1 MTKKSKTIS
10 LMTDMAIFAA
20 LGFVLDFMQG
30 FICDFLPFWPN
41 GGSVGIAMCAVFLFS
56 YRYGLWGLLCG
67 LITGFLTML
76 GGIYISPLASNPFHV
91 FLQLG
96 LDYFLG
102 WTLVGLSGILFPL
115 IQKKDKYKY
124 TWIIL
129 GVVIGGL
136 GKFLCH
142 FLAGMIY
149 WPSEDKLGNF
159 LYSFLYN
166 GSYML
171 PSIILCGVV
180 MFLIIYKV
188 PKLLETRFVEVKKV
202 STLPFYLDLSFW
214 SLLASAIGLIYS
226 LYVFCTSIV
235 IYENNE
241 GFEADENM
249 AFMMIV
255 FLLIIGLSLIS
266 FIKHLKEKKN
276 IVEEN
281 N

>member
-1 MTKKSKTIS
+1 MTKRSKSIS

-41 GGSVGIAMCAVFLFS
+41 GGSVGIAMCAVFIFS
-56 YRYGLWGLLCG
+56 YRYGLWGMLCG

-76 GGIYISPLASNPFHV
+76 GGVWISPFANNPFHV

-102 WTLVGLSGILFPL
+102 WTFVGLSGLFFPL
-115 IQKKDKYKY
+115 IQKKDKYRNL
-124 TWIIL
+124 WLIL
-129 GVVIGGL
+129 GVIVGGV

-142 FLAGMIY
+142 FLAGLIY
-149 WPSEDKLGNF
+149 WPSDDKLGNF

-171 PSIILCGVV
+171 PSIIICSIV

-188 PKLLETRFVEVKKV
+188 PKLLETRYAEVKKV

-214 SLLASAIGLIYS
+214 SLIASSIGFIYS
-226 LYVFCTSIV
+226 LYVFITSIE
-235 IYENNE
+235 IFDNE
-241 GFEADENM
+241 GFSGDENM
-249 AFMMIV
+249 IFMMVV
-255 FLLIIGLSLIS
+255 FILVIILSLIS
-266 FIKHLKEKKN
+266 FIKNIKAKKQEAN
-276 IVEEN
+276 L
-281 N
+281 

>member
-1 MTKKSKTIS
+1 MTKHSKSIQ
-10 LMTDMAIFAA
+10 LMTDMALFAA

-41 GGSVGIAMCAVFLFS
+41 GGSVGVAMCAIFLFS

-76 GGIYISPLASNPFHV
+76 SGIYISPLANNPIHV

-102 WTLVGLSGILFPL
+102 WTLVGLSGIFFPL
-115 IQKKDKYKY
+115 IQKKDSHRNL
-124 TWIIL
+124 WIIL
-129 GVVIGGL
+129 GVLIGGL

-149 WPSEDKLGNF
+149 WPSDDKLGNF
-159 LYSFLYN
+159 LYSLLYN

-171 PSIILCGVV
+171 PSIILCAVV

-188 PKLLETRFVEVKKV
+188 PKLLETKYVEEKNLKA
-202 STLPFYLDLSFW
+202 LPFYLDISFW
-214 SLLASAIGLIYS
+214 TLLLSAIGFIYS
-226 LYVFCTSIV
+226 LYNFCLSIETFEGGFSGDEVMILMMV
-235 IYENNE
+235 I
-241 GFEADENM
+241 F
-249 AFMMIV
+249 II
-255 FLLIIGLSLIS
+255 LIILSLIPM
-266 FIKHLKEKKN
+266 IKN
-276 IVEEN
+276 ILLRRAPKEE
-281 N
+281 

>member
-1 MTKKSKTIS
+1 MTKRSKSIS

-41 GGSVGIAMCAVFLFS
+41 GGSVGIAMCAVFIFS
-56 YRYGLWGLLCG
+56 YRYGLWGMLCG

-76 GGIYISPLASNPFHV
+76 GGVWISPFANNPFHV

-102 WTLVGLSGILFPL
+102 WTFVGLSGLFFPL
-115 IQKKDKYKY
+115 IQKKDKYRNL
-124 TWIIL
+124 WLIL
-129 GVVIGGL
+129 GVIVGGV

-142 FLAGMIY
+142 FLAGLIY
-149 WPSEDKLGNF
+149 WPSDDKLGNF

-171 PSIILCGVV
+171 PSIIICSIV

-188 PKLLETRFVEVKKV
+188 PKLLETRYADVKKV

-214 SLLASAIGLIYS
+214 SLIASSIGFIYS
-226 LYVFCTSIV
+226 LYIFITSIE
-235 IYENNE
+235 IFDNE
-241 GFEADENM
+241 GFSGDENM
-249 AFMMIV
+249 IFMMVV
-255 FLLIIGLSLIS
+255 FILVIILSLIS
-266 FIKHLKEKKN
+266 FIKNIKAKKQEAN
-276 IVEEN
+276 L
-281 N
+281 